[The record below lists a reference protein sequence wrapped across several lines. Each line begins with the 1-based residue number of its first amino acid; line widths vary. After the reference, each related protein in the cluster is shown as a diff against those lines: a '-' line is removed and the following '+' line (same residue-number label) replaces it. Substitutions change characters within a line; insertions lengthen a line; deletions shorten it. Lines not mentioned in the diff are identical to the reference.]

1 MISKEL
7 QDTLNLALAEAA
19 KRRHEYLTLEHLLYA
34 LLEDKAACD
43 IIKACG
49 GSVKE
54 IRKELDE
61 FLSENMEQLPNG
73 VDAMPSYTAALERVL
88 TRAYMQAES
97 SAQTTIDSGNVLA
110 AMFQEKRSHAVF
122 LLENQGITRLDVL
135 SYISHGISKVE
146 AGRGTGKNT
155 AEEPAGSGFT

>member
-19 KRRHEYLTLEHLLYA
+19 KRRHEYLTLEHLLFA
-34 LLEDKAACD
+34 LLEDKGACD
-43 IIKACG
+43 IIRACG
-49 GSVKE
+49 GSVKN

-61 FLSENMEQLPNG
+61 FMTNNMEELPNG
-73 VDAMPSYTAALERVL
+73 VEAMPSYTAALERVL

-110 AMFQEKRSHAVF
+110 AMFQEKRSHAVY
-122 LLENQGITRLDVL
+122 LLEKEGISRLDVL

-146 AGRGTGKNT
+146 DGQGTAKD
-155 AEEPAGSGFT
+155 PATEGEGFT

>member
-34 LLEDKAACD
+34 LLEDKSACD
-43 IIKACG
+43 IIRACG
-49 GSVKE
+49 GSVKN
-54 IRKELDE
+54 IRTELDK
-61 FLSENMEQLPNG
+61 FLNENMEQLPNG

-122 LLENQGITRLDVL
+122 LLENEGITRLDVL

-146 AGRGTGKNT
+146 AGRGTGKG
-155 AEEPAGSGFT
+155 AKPEEEGEGFT

>member
-19 KRRHEYLTLEHLLYA
+19 KRRHEYLTLEHLLFA
-34 LLEDKAACD
+34 LLEDKSACD
-43 IIKACG
+43 IIRACG
-49 GSVKE
+49 GSVKT

-61 FLSENMEQLPNG
+61 YMTNNMEQLPNG
-73 VDAMPSYTAALERVL
+73 VEAMPSYTAALERVL

-110 AMFQEKRSHAVF
+110 AMFQEKRSHSVY
-122 LLENQGITRLDVL
+122 LLEKEGISRLDVL

-146 AGRGTGKNT
+146 DGKGTSKDKD
-155 AEEPAGSGFT
+155 PATEGEGFT

>member
-1 MISKEL
+1 VKEL
-7 QDTLNLALAEAA
+7 
-19 KRRHEYLTLEHLLYA
+19 RR
-34 LLEDKAACD
+34 
-43 IIKACG
+43 
-49 GSVKE
+49 
-54 IRKELDE
+54 ELDE

-110 AMFQEKRSHAVF
+110 AMFQEKRSHAVY
-122 LLENQGITRLDVL
+122 LLEKEGISRLDVL

-146 AGRGTGKNT
+146 AGRATGKGPT
-155 AEEPAGSGFT
+155 PEPAGEGFG

>member
-7 QDTLNLALAEAA
+7 QDTLNLALSEAA
-19 KRRHEYLTLEHLLYA
+19 KRRHEYLTLEHLLLA
-34 LLEDKAACD
+34 LLEDKGACD
-43 IIKACG
+43 IIRACG

-54 IRKELDE
+54 IRKELEE
-61 FLSENMEQLPNG
+61 FLNENMEQLPNG
-73 VDAMPSYTAALERVL
+73 IDAMPSYTAALERVL

-122 LLENQGITRLDVL
+122 LLEKEGITRLDVL

-146 AGRGTGKNT
+146 DGKRI
-155 AEEPAGSGFT
+155 EKDPATEGEGFT